1 MEAVGIAESGFR
13 IVDWRRRRASWSQV
27 ARVIMGVGLRFE
39 LPTRRTRRSVLPAGQ
54 VMPGTSKWTAFLL
67 SACVPGAGQLAAR
80 SWTCLAWFAAAGL
93 AAAAFA
99 RAGQIVDG
107 GVWLTPLEI
116 GMGIALCLLSAE
128 HAKRLLEQG
137 RHSCVVGSEVS
148 CAGGRGRIV
157 EVVITLTVVR
167 SPEHLWNQISDLPR
181 FLTIDPF
188 HDEVTLM
195 RDQPAKGVDLVLSH
209 NAFGRRF
216 LRFGRIL
223 AWREG
228 VGYTFSDLSA
238 RGPRVGFPHVFMVR
252 IEPRGDVARLTIRV
266 RGRWTSRLVP
276 VWLGRLW
283 IRLVCREHARLLC
296 KGL

>member
-1 MEAVGIAESGFR
+1 M
-13 IVDWRRRRASWSQV
+13 
-27 ARVIMGVGLRFE
+27 
-39 LPTRRTRRSVLPAGQ
+39 PT
-54 VMPGTSKWTAFLL
+54 TSKWTAFLL

-93 AAAAFA
+93 LAAAFA
-99 RAGQIVDG
+99 RVGQLVPGSAWLFAVQFAAGA
-107 GVWLTPLEI
+107 
-116 GMGIALCLLSAE
+116 ALCLLSAE
-128 HAKRLLEQG
+128 HAKRLHEKG
-137 RHSCVVGSEVS
+137 RRRNAAVVGSSVS
-148 CAGGRGRIV
+148 CAGGGGRSV
-157 EVVITLTVVR
+157 EVLISLAVRR
-167 SPEHLWNQISDLPR
+167 SPEQLWQQISDLPR

-188 HDEVTLM
+188 HDAVTLM
-195 RDQPAKGVDLVLSH
+195 RDQPSKGVDLMLSH

-216 LRFGRIL
+216 LRFGRII

-238 RGPRVGFPHVFMVR
+238 RGPRVGFPHVFIVA
-252 IEPRGDVARLTIRV
+252 IEPEDGKSRLTIRV